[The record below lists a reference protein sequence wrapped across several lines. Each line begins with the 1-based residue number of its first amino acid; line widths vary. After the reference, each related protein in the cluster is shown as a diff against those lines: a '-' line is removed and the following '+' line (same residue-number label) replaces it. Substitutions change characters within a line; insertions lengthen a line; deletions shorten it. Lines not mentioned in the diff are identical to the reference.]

1 MKGAIIL
8 CLHVKAIP
16 PFCPPFTP
24 GNQPGDPAKAANLI
38 LKVAALDEPP
48 LRLLLESD
56 AVRIVEQADL
66 ARLETDKK
74 WRDLSVSTEFDD
86 GSAAR

>member
-8 CLHVKAIP
+8 CLHVKAL
-16 PFCPPFTP
+16 CPPFTP
-24 GNQPGDPAKAANLI
+24 NGNQPGDPAKAATLI

-48 LRLLLESD
+48 LRLLLGSD

-74 WRDLSVSTEFDD
+74 WRDLSVSTEFDH
-86 GSAAR
+86 GNVAR